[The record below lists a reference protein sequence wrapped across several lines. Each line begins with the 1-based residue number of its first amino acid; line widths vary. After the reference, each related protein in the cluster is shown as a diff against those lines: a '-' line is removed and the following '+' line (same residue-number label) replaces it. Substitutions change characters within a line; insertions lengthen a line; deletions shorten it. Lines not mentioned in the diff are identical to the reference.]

1 MKTTHQK
8 RVMQI
13 LEQQTDWISV
23 AQLSALTGIAEP
35 NMRNI
40 LRQKSFDFL
49 ERGVLDTG
57 RPHGGKFV
65 RVYRISRKA
74 KTVDDA
80 IHLAKQHT
88 GVFGQLFWTNNK
100 KVEVIV

>member
-65 RVYRISRKA
+65 RVYRISCKA

-80 IHLAKQHT
+80 IQLAKQHT
-88 GVFGQLFWTNNK
+88 GVFGQLYWTNNK
-100 KVEVIV
+100 KIELIV

>member
-23 AQLSALTGIAEP
+23 AELSALTGVAES

-49 ERGVLDTG
+49 ERAVLDTG

-65 RVYRISRKA
+65 RVYRIPKVQ
-74 KTVDDA
+74 KTDDV
-80 IHLAKQHT
+80 IQLAKQHT
-88 GVFGQLFWTNNK
+88 GIFGQLFWINNK
-100 KVEVIV
+100 KIEALV

>member
-8 RVMQI
+8 KVMQI

-23 AQLSALTGIAEP
+23 AQLSAMTGVAEP

-57 RPHGGKFV
+57 RPHGGKHV
-65 RVYRISRKA
+65 YVYRLPKQTKS
-74 KTVDDA
+74 TDDA
-80 IHLAKQHT
+80 IQLAKQHT